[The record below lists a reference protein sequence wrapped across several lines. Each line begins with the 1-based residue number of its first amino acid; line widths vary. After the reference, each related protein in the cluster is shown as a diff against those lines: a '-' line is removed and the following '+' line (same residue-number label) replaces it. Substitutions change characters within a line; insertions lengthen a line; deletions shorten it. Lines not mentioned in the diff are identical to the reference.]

1 MQKLQKEKVDT
12 LDKFRL
18 DGKIAVVTGAVGL
31 LGPVWCRALLEA
43 GATVAGF
50 DLARVKISQEF
61 VDLKK
66 EFGEKLAL
74 VRADITNRKSV
85 EKAKVWC
92 QKKYGVATILV
103 NNAAIDQ
110 PPMALRKGYY
120 FEDIPLEVGEKI
132 LDVNVLGAFQMIQ
145 VIGGEMVKKRDGS
158 IINIASHYGL
168 VSPDPHF
175 YDHIK
180 TDPPFLK
187 PPMYGPSKAA
197 LVQLTRY
204 MAVLWGKYNVR
215 SNAISPGGVFNNQDP
230 RFVKKYSSRVPLG
243 RMANKEDLVG
253 PLVFLASDASSYVT
267 GENLIVDGGFTAL

>member
-1 MQKLQKEKVDT
+1 MKQET
-12 LDKFRL
+12 RGIDKFRL
-18 DGKIAVVTGAVGL
+18 DNKVAVVTGALGL
-31 LGPVWCRALLEA
+31 LGPVWARGLLEV
-43 GATVAGF
+43 GATVVGL
-50 DLARVKISQEF
+50 DLAKVKIPQGF
-61 VDLKK
+61 TDLKK
-66 EFGEKLAL
+66 EFGEKLDL

-110 PPMALRKGYY
+110 PPMALKKRHY
-120 FEDIPLEVGEKI
+120 FEDIPFEVGQKI

-145 VIGGEMVKKRDGS
+145 VFGREMVKKREGS

-180 TDPPFLK
+180 SDPPFLK

-215 SNAISPGGVFNNQDP
+215 INSISPGGVFNNQDP
-230 RFVKKYSSRVPLG
+230 RFVRKYSARVPLD
-243 RMANKEDLVG
+243 RMAKPDELIG

-267 GENLIVDGGFTAL
+267 GESLIVDGGFTAL